1 MKIQLEKAILVF
13 AILVLMLSG
22 CAVLDSSRAF
32 HHETPSEY
40 YLYWPDNYL
49 PDGNWHLF
57 VGVHG
62 EGESSRDCYKQW
74 QRYADEYEFVL
85 VCPTLTE
92 DDGSFNVAKG
102 EQTIRGVLTEVYNQV
117 VVDEGFFIA
126 GYSAGGEFALAY
138 AYHYPQAIVGVSAI
152 SAQNYPQPSA
162 QAINL
167 PVLVTVGERDDE
179 RAIAAQEFAEAL
191 EARGYAARV
200 VVLPGVDHQL
210 SGDATRL
217 TLDFYGQV
225 TLKSAM
231 DY

>member
-1 MKIQLEKAILVF
+1 MKIKLEKAIPVF
-13 AILVLMLSG
+13 AILVLMLGG
-22 CAVLDSSRAF
+22 CAILDSSRAYL
-32 HHETPSEY
+32 HKTPSEY

-49 PDGNWHLF
+49 PDGKWHLF
-57 VGVHG
+57 IGVHG

-74 QRYADEYEFVL
+74 QRYAEEYEFVL

-92 DDGSFNVAKG
+92 EDGSFNVAKG

-117 VVDEGFFIA
+117 VVDEGFFLV

-138 AYHYPQAIVGVSAI
+138 AYHYPQAIIGVSAI
-152 SAQNYPQPSA
+152 SALNFPQPSV
-162 QAINL
+162 QAVEL
-167 PVLVTVGERDDE
+167 PVLITVGERDDE
-179 RAIAAQEFAEAL
+179 RAEVAQDFAENL

-200 VVLPGVDHQL
+200 VELPGVDHQL

-225 TLKSAM
+225 TQKSAM